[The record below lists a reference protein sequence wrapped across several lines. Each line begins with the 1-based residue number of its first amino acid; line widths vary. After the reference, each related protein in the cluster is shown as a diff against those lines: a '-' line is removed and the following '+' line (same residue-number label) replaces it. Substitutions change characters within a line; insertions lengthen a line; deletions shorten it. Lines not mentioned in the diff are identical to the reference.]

1 MKNLSYQV
9 GASLIEVMVSLALSV
24 VVVGSMVVLMGN
36 SLGSATR
43 VIQMTQLSDELRNT
57 MSMLTRDV
65 RRANYNPFAMRCYA
79 NSDCGLTDASV
90 THSPNLQVVEWQ
102 PGMLCL
108 RYYLERAEP
117 EGLTPGAYSG
127 GAFRRVT
134 SGDSGW
140 LEMWVGGENV
150 APDENCSGAISP
162 GPGESDLDGCQ
173 DDGDN
178 CWVPITDSGF
188 VNITEFTV
196 TPASITGSVE
206 TEDGTRRIDQ
216 HVRQVQVQIRGELT
230 IDPTISRRI
239 EDTVRVRNDFL
250 EIVYL

>member
-1 MKNLSYQV
+1 M
-9 GASLIEVMVSLALSV
+9 ISLALSV
-24 VVVGSMVVLMGN
+24 IVVSSMVALMGN

-43 VIQMTQLSDELRNT
+43 VIQMTQLADELRNT

-79 NSDCGLTDASV
+79 NSDCGLTDTSV
-90 THSPNLQVVEWQ
+90 TSSPNLEVVEWQ
-102 PGMLCL
+102 SGMQCL

-117 EGLTPGAYSG
+117 EGLTPGVSSG

-134 SGDSGW
+134 AGDVGW
-140 LEMWVGGENV
+140 LEMWVGGDSV
-150 APDENCSGAISP
+150 APDENCAGASST
-162 GPGESDLDGCQ
+162 GPGESNLAGCQ

-178 CWVPITDSGF
+178 CWIPITDSSF
-188 VNITEFTV
+188 VNITNFTV
-196 TPASITGSVE
+196 TPVAITGSVE
-206 TEDGTRRIDQ
+206 VEDGTRRIDQ
-216 HVRQVQVQIRGELT
+216 HIRRVQVQIEGQLT
-230 IDPTISRRI
+230 IAPSITRRI